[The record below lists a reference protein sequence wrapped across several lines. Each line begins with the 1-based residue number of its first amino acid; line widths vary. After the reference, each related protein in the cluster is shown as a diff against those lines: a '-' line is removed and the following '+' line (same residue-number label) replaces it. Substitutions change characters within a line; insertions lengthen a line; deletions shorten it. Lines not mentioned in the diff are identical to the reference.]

1 MSEELSKKM
10 EEKQFELDQVHYTQ
24 LPFGEIV
31 DLSDSFFRRDKNK
44 WYRNIATIYIFRLFI
59 AITIMEKSYHPD
71 ENQQGT
77 EIAYKMAYGDQV
89 DVLTT
94 WEWLEYYGLR
104 NTLYPFFL
112 SIPMHILRY
121 LKMDSNYAIITSPL
135 YMNALLQLLG
145 DYYGFILTERLV
157 NKKCAM
163 IFLSYCLFNSRITE
177 LFGRTMTNGPEA
189 SFAIIAFYYYSKL

>member
-1 MSEELSKKM
+1 M
-10 EEKQFELDQVHYTQ
+10 
-24 LPFGEIV
+24 
-31 DLSDSFFRRDKNK
+31 
-44 WYRNIATIYIFRLFI
+44 

-71 ENQQGT
+71 ENQQGP

-89 DVLTT
+89 DVVTT
-94 WEWLEYYGLR
+94 WEWLDYYSLR
-104 NTLYPFFL
+104 NTIYPFFL
-112 SIPMHILRY
+112 SIPMHILRF

-163 IFLSYCLFNSRITE
+163 IFLTYCLTNSRITE
-177 LFGRTMTNGPEA
+177 LFSRTFTNGMEA
-189 SFAIIAFYYYSKL
+189 SFATIAFYYYSKL